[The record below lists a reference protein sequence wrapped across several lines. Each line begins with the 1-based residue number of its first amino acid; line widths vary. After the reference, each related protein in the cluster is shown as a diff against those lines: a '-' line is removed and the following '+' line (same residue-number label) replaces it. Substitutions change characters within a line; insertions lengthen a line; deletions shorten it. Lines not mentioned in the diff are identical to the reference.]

1 LIGYHTRMSANL
13 YRTLGRQA
21 AMEKL
26 GYGRYTDRY
35 DYYDTARDYRE
46 SQRLALEQER
56 AEREALEHRA
66 RLFAGKVKQNPNEFD
81 NYKRDLTAQEI
92 ADARSASGTAGGILG
107 GTLGGLAGMGLGALT
122 GHSAGP
128 VLGGLGGLALG
139 GYGGYRLMEPLG
151 EDVGR
156 ENAQNLIDLAH
167 THGLDVPAPKTAA
180 LWQDELSHVGLRALG
195 GTAAGAGAGASPNE
209 KTAFLGF
216 NPNQLK
222 HIGMR
227 AAGGAAAGAGIGA
240 ASAGEGNRFSGAVTG
255 GLVGGLT
262 AGGLSAARK
271 GAVNRAT
278 GQLDEAIAAA
288 GNRPVSMDANTA
300 RMIQAVRNEPARVA
314 RGLENPLKTM
324 GGGAAMGALPA
335 YLAARE

>member
-1 LIGYHTRMSANL
+1 MST
-13 YRTLGRQA
+13 YRELGRA
-21 AMEKL
+21 AALEKL
-26 GYGRYTDRY
+26 GYYGN
-35 DYYDTARDYRE
+35 YYDTARDYRE

-66 RLFAGKVKQNPNEFD
+66 RLFAGKVKQNPTEFD
-81 NYKRDLTAQEI
+81 NYKRDLTAKEI
-92 ADARSASGTAGGILG
+92 ADARAGAGTAGGMLG
-107 GTLGGLAGMGLGALT
+107 GALGGIAGLGLGALT

-139 GYGGYRLMEPLG
+139 GYGGYRLMEPMG

-167 THGLDVPAPKTAA
+167 AHGLDVPAPKTA
-180 LWQDELSHVGLRALG
+180 S
-195 GTAAGAGAGASPNE
+195 NE

-255 GLVGGLT
+255 GLAGGLT

-271 GAVNRAT
+271 GVVNRAT